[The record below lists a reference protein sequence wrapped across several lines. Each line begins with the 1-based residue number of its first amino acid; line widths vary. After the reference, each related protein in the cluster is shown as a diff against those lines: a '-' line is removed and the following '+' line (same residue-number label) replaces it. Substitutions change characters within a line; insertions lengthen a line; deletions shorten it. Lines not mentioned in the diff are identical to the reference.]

1 MNNMLS
7 SSQKTETLSVSQITA
22 MIRGHLEKAFPSVTV
37 EGEIGTWSVA
47 PSGHAYFA
55 LKDDGAVL
63 GCVLFRGGR
72 QRLPFQPAEGM
83 KVECRGRVSVFEK
96 RGQYQLIVDAMR
108 QSGEGELWAK
118 FLRLKEKLEKEG
130 LFEPSRK
137 RELPR
142 FPRTVGIVTS
152 ARGAAIRDMINVIG
166 RRAPSVSLLICPARV
181 QGDGAGAEIAQAIE
195 KLERSGRI
203 DVLIAGRGGGSV
215 EDLWEFNGERVARA
229 IYKST
234 VPVVSAVGHETDF
247 TIADFVADLRAPTPS
262 AAAELV
268 TAGYV
273 DLREFFHD
281 RVERLDREMAGRTR
295 EIRTQLRGMLDSH
308 ALRRPEL
315 LLREYQQ
322 RADTALRRLPELV
335 LRLAERRRARVERL
349 NSALE
354 GHNPELILKKG
365 YAIVRRGRDGRVLM
379 SASRLRKNL
388 PVDLQFRD
396 GKKRAV
402 VTDNDAP
409 DLFE

>member
-1 MNNMLS
+1 M
-7 SSQKTETLSVSQITA
+7 
-22 MIRGHLEKAFPSVTV
+22 
-37 EGEIGTWSVA
+37 
-47 PSGHAYFA
+47 
-55 LKDDGAVL
+55 
-63 GCVLFRGGR
+63 
-72 QRLPFQPAEGM
+72 
-83 KVECRGRVSVFEK
+83 
-96 RGQYQLIVDAMR
+96 
-108 QSGEGELWAK
+108 
-118 FLRLKEKLEKEG
+118 
-130 LFEPSRK
+130 
-137 RELPR
+137 
-142 FPRTVGIVTS
+142 
-152 ARGAAIRDMINVIG
+152 
-166 RRAPSVSLLICPARV
+166 
-181 QGDGAGAEIAQAIE
+181 
-195 KLERSGRI
+195 
-203 DVLIAGRGGGSV
+203 